1 MAENTGGDGR
11 PDTGTPTGT
20 PTGTGSST
28 GGNKSSSRGPGRPP
42 KDPNQGRLRIG
53 NQWNAIR
60 IIALSQN
67 NPLKAIAEFVENS
80 IDAEARNISIV
91 RGKAKGE
98 QYLKVIDDGTGISDF
113 RYVATHIGDSI
124 KRRLKEQGREGIQGE
139 FGIGLLSFWTVGDEL
154 VLTSCPPEG
163 EAQRLHLMKDSPDFA
178 IRPSRELFDRA
189 GTTLHIQPLLPG
201 VRNLSGEKI
210 QSYLASELRDRI
222 SRSGVSIRIVDRTAR
237 KDLLVEPRRFH
248 GQLLHGL
255 PEART
260 PLGEI
265 YTELYLAEPG
275 SGAAVAL
282 HKQGTRVLPDITRS
296 EAFRRPPWTSGY
308 VEGIIDCSFLQL
320 TPGTRDGVVYDSGFD
335 SFVDAIAPIEE
346 ALLESIE
353 EHRRAED
360 EEASKAMLKRI
371 TKALKEAFSMLPA
384 DEYGWLNAGDRGRVG
399 DRRKTQAGTEG
410 ADGDL
415 GDGHGPGGGG
425 PGTGAGAGG
434 TAPDGSPLE
443 AGDASA
449 AEGEAAAAAQFDP
462 DAIPSADDPGV
473 YRDET
478 VAPGMAIEDPSAS
491 RDRDGGQ
498 RAFFEYPGPLYRL
511 EIRPAKARV
520 AVSGECHLQ
529 ATPRDKSRR
538 AVDSDVE
545 ITWVVEHG
553 GGRLD
558 TESGEY
564 VTYHA
569 PEEPELAVVRAH
581 ARQDQ
586 VECEARATI
595 TVTAE
600 LGGAGA
606 GSAGTGAVGRQGM
619 PGYTYRYA
627 PGELWRSRYEAE
639 QSLVI
644 VNSGHADFVYAAR
657 QSASKLRYV
666 GRLFAKEIVL
676 ANFPGA
682 PRDELLERMI
692 ELELYMDRALR

>member
-1 MAENTGGDGR
+1 MADNTDRGSGPGGG
-11 PDTGTPTGT
+11 TGTD
-20 PTGTGSST
+20 
-28 GGNKSSSRGPGRPP
+28 KSSSRTPGRPP

-124 KRRLKEQGREGIQGE
+124 KRRLKEQGQENIQGE
-139 FGIGLLSFWTVGDEL
+139 FGIGLLSFWTVGNEL

-178 IRPSRELFDRA
+178 IRPSRELFERA
-189 GTTLHIQPLLPG
+189 GTTLHIQPLLSG

-248 GQLLHGL
+248 GRLLHGL

-275 SGAAVAL
+275 SGAGVAL

-308 VEGIIDCSFLQL
+308 VEGIVDCSFLQL
-320 TPGTRDGVVYDSGFD
+320 TPGTRDGVVYDANFD

-353 EHRRAED
+353 EYRRAED

-384 DEYGWLNAGDRGRVG
+384 DEYGWLNAGERGRAG
-399 DRRKTQAGTEG
+399 NRRGKQAGRDG
-410 ADGDL
+410 AGDA
-415 GDGHGPGGGG
+415 GDGGGG
-425 PGTGAGAGG
+425 DGTGPGT
-434 TAPDGSPLE
+434 GSPLE

-462 DAIPSADDPGV
+462 NAIPSADDPGV

-478 VAPGMAIEDPSAS
+478 VAPGTAIEDPSSS

-511 EIRPAKARV
+511 EIRPAKTRV
-520 AVSGECHLQ
+520 TVNGECRLQ

-545 ITWVVEHG
+545 ITWVIEHG
-553 GGRLD
+553 SGHLD
-558 TESGEY
+558 VESGEY

-569 PEEPELAVVRAH
+569 PEEPELAVVGAH

-627 PGELWRSRYEAE
+627 PGELWRSRYQPE